1 MYKPIPSKLKP
12 PLRKADYHQELKAPT
27 RLVRS
32 PAWREASNE
41 KKNASICRKMEE
53 KYIYKIGRE
62 AVRRSTSING
72 NRKGNADKLIEQE
85 YGVSKVK

>member
-1 MYKPIPSKLKP
+1 
-12 PLRKADYHQELKAPT
+12 
-27 RLVRS
+27 
-32 PAWREASNE
+32 
-41 KKNASICRKMEE
+41 MEE